1 MYVRNYEKEK
11 ARIDFWYRKK
21 YLPTYLLFIALYPFE
36 LEDLEGEIWR
46 WIRGYEG
53 LYQISN
59 FGRVKSF
66 PRKGSRGT
74 KTTGFLIMKPLITRS
89 GYLYVSLKNKGA
101 MQRFKLHRL
110 VSQAFI
116 ENPENKQTVNHKDG
130 NKFNNYV
137 DNLEWATQD
146 ENNQHAIDTGLQK
159 SGANRN
165 TAKLTNEQVK
175 YIRENYIPR
184 DSEFGGAALARKF
197 NVKSSTVQNVIHG
210 KNYKNVT

>member
-66 PRKGSRGT
+66 PRN
-74 KTTGFLIMKPLITRS
+74 TTSKIQIIKPLLSRS
-89 GYLYVSLKNKGA
+89 GYLYVGLRKQGTKRL
-101 MQRFKLHRL
+101 RFKLHRL

-130 NKFNNYV
+130 DKFNNYV

>member
-66 PRKGSRGT
+66 PRN
-74 KTTGFLIMKPLITRS
+74 TTSKIQIIKPLLSRS
-89 GYLYVSLKNKGA
+89 GYLYVGLRKQGTKRL
-101 MQRFKLHRL
+101 RFKLHRL